1 MAKQTIEVKLYMRE
15 LVYDVQQ
22 KVHLIGNSLRTDET
36 SESAAKVQD
45 LTDEN
50 KDVMLRS
57 FGESYARLR
66 NELSEY
72 IVSTNRQTDNT
83 LMEEERDKIQQ
94 SLVFSYQGE
103 LNTSQDGEKEDNT
116 LSLDL
121 RVPSNFNLAVKS
133 DIANAMHS
141 YMVNC
146 AIAEWLLV
154 TPAKEMAEG
163 YQQSAKAAQIE
174 LHNVLSKR
182 IRPTRVHTP
191 EQSTPLQNEL
201 RYE

>member
-1 MAKQTIEVKLYMRE
+1 MAKQTIDINLYMSE

-36 SESAAKVQD
+36 AEQAAKVQD
-45 LTDEN
+45 LVDEN
-50 KDVMLRS
+50 KDIMLRS

-72 IVSTNRQTDNT
+72 LVSSNSYADNT
-83 LMEEERDKIQQ
+83 LLEEERSKREQG
-94 SLVFSYQGE
+94 LVVTYQGV
-103 LNTSQDGEKEDNT
+103 NSSQSEEKEDNT
-116 LSLDL
+116 ISIAL
-121 RVPSNFNLAVKS
+121 RVPMNFNLAVKS

-141 YMVNC
+141 YMANC

-154 TPAKEMAEG
+154 TPAKDMAEV
-163 YQQSAKAAQIE
+163 YQKSATAALIE

-182 IRPTRVHTP
+182 IRPTRTHVP
-191 EQSTPLQNEL
+191 EQASPKQNEL